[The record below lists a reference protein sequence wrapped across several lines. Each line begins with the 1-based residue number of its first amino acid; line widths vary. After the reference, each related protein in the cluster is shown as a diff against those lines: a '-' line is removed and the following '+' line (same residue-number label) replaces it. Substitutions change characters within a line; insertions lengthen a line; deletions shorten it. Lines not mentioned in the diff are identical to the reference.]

1 MKGERVVDEEELEHE
16 ISEGMKRPGE
26 EGGAL
31 CGGGEYRSGLWG
43 GQ

>member
-1 MKGERVVDEEELEHE
+1 MKGERVVDKEELEHE
-16 ISEGMKRPGE
+16 ISEGMKHPGK

-31 CGGGEYRSGLWG
+31 CGGREYRSGQRG